1 MPIDWE
7 VQHHK
12 LSEIIESHAKFLDQF
27 CNGIIDKGQSII
39 GIKHFKDSVDSH
51 FAGLKEDESY
61 ETD

>member
-27 CNGIIDKGQSII
+27 CKGIIGKGESII
-39 GIKHFKDSVDSH
+39 GIKHFKDAVDSH
-51 FAGLKEDESY
+51 FSGLK
-61 ETD
+61 